1 MRNRQRLELFAAPST
16 IRFAILRSPLTDL
29 VRSVSE
35 RSHRLAMAK
44 EDLRFQPQRSMG
56 IAALTLEGCD
66 NLRCIKKPAMRK

>member
-1 MRNRQRLELFAAPST
+1 MTVPETGPEMRNRQRLELFAAPST

-44 EDLRFQPQRSMG
+44 EDLRSSLSVRWGS
-56 IAALTLEGCD
+56 LH
-66 NLRCIKKPAMRK
+66 